1 MTSNDTPASGGRPH
15 RRRALGRGPAA
26 APGAGVPD
34 AAPPGNGVS
43 GPEDPDPDGTSP
55 GRTAPPAGAPGEPDR
70 AATPA
75 RDTADTPRGDGPAP
89 APPVRTEA
97 SETAPGDSLADPG
110 APLPAHATRTPPHA
124 PRPAAPGRA
133 GDTAGAPGA
142 VIPEPEGQGPAGSVA
157 APAGEEAPAGEGD
170 GRFKVRLANFEGP
183 FDLLLQLIAKHKLDV
198 TEVALSKVTDEFM
211 AYIRALGPDWD
222 LDETTEFLVVAAT
235 LLDLKAARLLPA
247 ADVED
252 EADLALL
259 EARDL
264 LFARLLQYRAYKR
277 IAEILDRRLDDEGRR
292 HPRTVGLEPQHAE
305 LLPEVVISIGAEG
318 FARLAVKAMQPRPK
332 PQVYVD
338 HIHAPLVSVQEQAG
352 IVVARLRELG
362 EASFRALVEDTDDTL
377 TVVARFLALLELYRE
392 KAVALDQETALGEL
406 TVRWTGGDGGPA
418 PTVTDE
424 FDRPPERPDEEK
436 RT

>member
-1 MTSNDTPASGGRPH
+1 MTSNDAPASAPGDRPN
-15 RRRALGRGPAA
+15 RRRALGRGPG
-26 APGAGVPD
+26 APTEPD
-34 AAPPGNGVS
+34 RSPRTTLPDVATGPAAPPAA
-43 GPEDPDPDGTSP
+43 SP
-55 GRTAPPAGAPGEPDR
+55 G
-70 AATPA
+70 
-75 RDTADTPRGDGPAP
+75 AP
-89 APPVRTEA
+89 APGTE
-97 SETAPGDSLADPG
+97 
-110 APLPAHATRTPPHA
+110 
-124 PRPAAPGRA
+124 PRQALAPGREPHGGAGRPVPAPERLSGDVPGTARVRAHDA
-133 GDTAGAPGA
+133 GDPASSGLGSPQ
-142 VIPEPEGQGPAGSVA
+142 PEAESVSGGEGEDGD
-157 APAGEEAPAGEGD
+157 GD
-170 GRFKVRLANFEGP
+170 GRFKVRLSNFEGP
-183 FDLLLQLIAKHKLDV
+183 FDLLLQLISKHKLDV

-211 AYIRALGPDWD
+211 AYIRAMGPDWD

-247 ADVED
+247 AEVED

-277 IAEILDRRLDDEGRR
+277 IAEIFSSRLDDEARR

-318 FARLAVKAMQPRPK
+318 FAKLAVKAMQPKPK

-352 IVVARLRELG
+352 IVVARLKELG
-362 EASFRALVEDTDDTL
+362 EARFRELVADTDDTL

-406 TVRWTGGDGGPA
+406 TVRWTGGEGDAA

-424 FDRPPERPDEEK
+424 FDRPPEQPKEERK
-436 RT
+436 A